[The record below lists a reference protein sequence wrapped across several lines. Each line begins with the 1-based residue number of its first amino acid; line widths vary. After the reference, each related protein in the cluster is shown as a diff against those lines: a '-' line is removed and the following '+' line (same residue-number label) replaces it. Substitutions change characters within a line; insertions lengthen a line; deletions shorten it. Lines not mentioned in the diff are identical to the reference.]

1 MIIDFHTHT
10 FPEALAPRVLDKLS
24 KSADIMYYVEGTVDA
39 LSASMAADGI
49 THSVILPVATAPA
62 QHETINKT
70 AAAINDRAKATG
82 IFSFGSVHPDNENYR
97 QILRSLA
104 EQGIRGIKLHPVYQ
118 GVYFDDIRYLRILDC
133 ACENGLLTVV
143 HAGYDIGF
151 PDIDY
156 AAPEH
161 ILPVLKQVN
170 PNGIILAHM
179 GGWGCWDRVEELLLG
194 YPVWL
199 DTSFSLTPLRRPDP
213 EHQGNRYCQ
222 QYGQDTSHC
231 RPHEQDTSRCQQHEQ
246 DTSHCQQHEQDNNQ
260 VGENTASGLDNQTS
274 TGFTLDRSQEL
285 SREQFCRIVRRLGAE
300 RILFGTDS
308 PWTPQAETIQ
318 AVKTSGLTESEL
330 QKIFYKNA
338 AQLLKLV

>member
-10 FPEALAPRVLDKLS
+10 FPDALAPRVLDKLS

-70 AAAINDRAKATG
+70 AAAINDRAETTG
-82 IFSFGSVHPDNENYR
+82 IFSFGSVHPGNENYR

-118 GVYFDDIRYLRILDC
+118 GMYFDDIRYLRILDC

-170 PNGIILAHM
+170 PNGLILAHM
-179 GGWGCWDRVEELLLG
+179 GGWGCWDRVEELLLD

-213 EHQGNRYCQ
+213 EHRENR
-222 QYGQDTSHC
+222 
-231 RPHEQDTSRCQQHEQ
+231 
-246 DTSHCQQHEQDNNQ
+246 
-260 VGENTASGLDNQTS
+260 ASGLDDAAS

-285 SREQFCRIVRRLGAE
+285 SKEQFCRIVRRLGAE

-308 PWTPQAETIQ
+308 PWTPQAETVQ

-330 QKIFYKNA
+330 QKIFYENG
-338 AQLLKLV
+338 AQLLKLA